1 MVIVNYTFSITAVTF
16 TAEFFLNG
24 FHLTEISA
32 WLAFLSFLFSFFHLC
47 CFSSTAVKKMCLLD
61 ISNSLKNSKKNF
73 FSMVF
78 HSCCRKIRFLGDWPL
93 NCIELLRELCAWEN
107 FSWTQKFHLIIQ
119 SMTRLFSPEFL
130 PLIAQCEN
138 LYSPSIFTV
147 WVIQWV
153 LNDNLENI
161 Q

>member
-1 MVIVNYTFSITAVTF
+1 MQRHPTFMDQKTSCCWEGKTLPSGST
-16 TAEFFLNG
+16 NSMPSYQ
-24 FHLTEISA
+24 HLR
-32 WLAFLSFLFSFFHLC
+32 
-47 CFSSTAVKKMCLLD
+47 CLLIFTETD
-61 ISNSLKNSKKNF
+61 KMILKF
-73 FSMVF
+73 M
-78 HSCCRKIRFLGDWPL
+78 RKCKEPSIVKAIFKQKDKV
-93 NCIELLRELCAWEN
+93 RELCAWEN